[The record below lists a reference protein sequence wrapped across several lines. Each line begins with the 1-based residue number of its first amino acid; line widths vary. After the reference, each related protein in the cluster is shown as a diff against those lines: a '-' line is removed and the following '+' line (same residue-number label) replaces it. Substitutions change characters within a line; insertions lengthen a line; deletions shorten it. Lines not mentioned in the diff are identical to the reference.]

1 MVAHLSGDGAVGVDL
16 NLRRSESFKEGF
28 CPFGIVIMH
37 LCDCRAL
44 RRERVTRTLELKKST
59 QSSCGVITV
68 FSGTKE
74 LGLHIRIWSF
84 RFGA

>member
-44 RRERVTRTLELKKST
+44 RRERVTA
-59 QSSCGVITV
+59 
-68 FSGTKE
+68 
-74 LGLHIRIWSF
+74 HA
-84 RFGA
+84 GAENPRKARAES